1 MTQGLTAK
9 QCRFCEEYIIDLN
22 AVAAYCRAGYKA
34 GGDAARA
41 NASRL
46 LTNANVQNYIQQ
58 LQNDRSVRTM
68 ITADRVLQEIARVAF
83 ANIKQ
88 VASFNRNEGVLFKDS
103 AELSDDETAAIA
115 EVSSRKVT
123 RSVEGGTEIETVDL
137 KMKMHNKIAALDLA
151 ARHLGLLEKTDST
164 IDGVEGF
171 EWKRIIPKDV
181 DRSDQLPTPSD

>member
-1 MTQGLTAK
+1 MTQALTAK
-9 QCRFCEEYIIDLN
+9 QRCFCEEYILDLN
-22 AVAAYCRAGYKA
+22 AVAAYRRAGYKA
-34 GGDAARA
+34 NDDAARA

-46 LTNANVQNYIQQ
+46 LTKANVQNYIQQ
-58 LQNDRSVRTM
+58 LQNDRSVRTL

-88 VASFNRNEGVLFKDS
+88 VASFNRSEGVLFKDS
-103 AELSDDETAAIA
+103 AELTDDETAAIA

-151 ARHLGLLEKTDST
+151 ARHLGLLEKNDS
-164 IDGVEGF
+164 IVDGVEGF

>member
-1 MTQGLTAK
+1 MTQALTAK
-9 QCRFCEEYIIDLN
+9 QRCFCEEYILDLS
-22 AVAAYCRAGYKA
+22 AVAAYRRAGYKA
-34 GGDAARA
+34 NDDAARA

-46 LTNANVQNYIQQ
+46 LTKANVQNYIQQ
-58 LQNDRSVRTM
+58 LQNDRSVRTL

-88 VASFNRNEGVLFKDS
+88 VASFNRSEGVLFKDS
-103 AELSDDETAAIA
+103 AELTDDETAAIA

-123 RSVEGGTEIETVDL
+123 RSVEGGTEIKTVDL

-164 IDGVEGF
+164 FDGVEGF